1 MGTASVPQFEKTVVT
16 TGAVAENSPIFAGTS
31 KVDITPGKEVY
42 IAGYGQNRLSTGTHD
57 PVWARCLV
65 LEIGNTRTAFLA
77 LDLVGLFLGD
87 VEKIR
92 NGAANELLPAENI
105 IVSSTHNHEGPDTM
119 GLWGPN
125 IMQSGVDDD
134 YLLSVREM
142 AVKCIKSAEKNLVKA
157 EIKIGQTY
165 VDGVAK
171 NGRDEGILDPVL
183 VAMQATCDGE
193 TIGTLV
199 NFANHPEALGSE
211 NTLISS
217 DWPNYMY
224 NIIEDL
230 LGGVCIFQNGALGGM
245 VTPDVRNHS
254 FEETERV
261 GLTTGRCAIG
271 CLEGATHMDCR
282 GIDHISSKIRIPVA
296 NEKFL
301 ALRNA
306 GIIKRD
312 FVDGEVE
319 TEIHLLRFGSV
330 EMVTLPGEA
339 LPGVGLSVK
348 KLMKAEHKIL
358 IGLGNDELGYIIPE
372 QDFDKTK
379 YEESMSVGP
388 KAAPRIEDAIKSMY
402 QVTNGTLNG

>member
-1 MGTASVPQFEKTVVT
+1 MGTTSVSRMS
-16 TGAVAENSPIFAGTS
+16 TGAVAGHTPILAGAS
-31 KVDITPGKEVY
+31 KIDITPDKEAY
-42 IAGYGQNRLSTGTHD
+42 IAGYGQNRLSTGIHD

-65 LEIGNTRTAFLA
+65 LEIGDTRTAFLA
-77 LDLVGLFLGD
+77 LDLVGLFLDD
-87 VEKIR
+87 VDEIR

-125 IMQSGVDDD
+125 MMQSGVDED
-134 YLLSVREM
+134 YLLSVRER
-142 AVKCIKSAEKNLVKA
+142 AAQCINSAEKNLKKG
-157 EIKIGQTY
+157 EIKIGQTL

-171 NGRDEGILDPVL
+171 NGRDKGVLDPVL
-183 VAMQATCDGE
+183 IAIQATCDGE
-193 TIGTLV
+193 TMATLV
-199 NFANHPEALGSE
+199 NFANHPEALGSG
-211 NTLISS
+211 NTLISA

-224 NIIEDL
+224 GIVEDV

-245 VTPDVRNHS
+245 VTPDVSNHS
-254 FEETERV
+254 FEEAERI
-261 GLTTGRCAIG
+261 GLTTGRCAID
-271 CLEGATHMDCR
+271 CLNGAPTMDSSNITHLSR
-282 GIDHISSKIRIPVA
+282 KIRIPVH
-296 NEKFL
+296 NEKFI

-312 FVDGEVE
+312 FVDGGVE
-319 TEIHLLRFGSV
+319 TEVHLLRFGSV

-339 LPGVGLSVK
+339 LPRVGLSVK

-372 QDFDKTK
+372 QDFNPNK

-388 KAAPRIEDAIKSMY
+388 LAAPQIEHAIASMY
-402 QVTNGTLNG
+402 RDEEGPQRDR